1 MTEIAVEMD
10 QVTLKL
16 NNKTIINNL
25 SFQIPKGSITL
36 LKGKNGVGKS
46 LTLKLMTKLI
56 TPNTGIINVSGYT
69 SYAPDSFPKN
79 IKLTTKSFL
88 TTIQNLNMK
97 RKSDS
102 HTVDDYL
109 ALLNLSSLQNTKLHH
124 LSKGSLQKVNII
136 QTLLTDADI
145 MVFDEPFSG
154 LDKMSEAQF
163 LTRLKQLSKTKTII
177 ITDHDSNIEHTIA
190 THILSLD
197 DYTFMP
203 QSNYQE
209 LKSITITNQQ
219 YVSEIIERDLASWV
233 CAKLT
238 SNHQYVT
245 LQVDKQ
251 NLNVVLQ
258 HLLKHNCEII
268 EVKDL

>member
-1 MTEIAVEMD
+1 MAEIAVAMD

-46 LTLKLMTKLI
+46 LTLKLMTQLI
-56 TPNTGIINVSGYT
+56 TPNAGNITVSGHT
-69 SYAPDSFPKN
+69 SYAPDSFPEN

-102 HTVDDYL
+102 QTVDDYL
-109 ALLNLSSLQNTKLHH
+109 ALLSLSSLQNTKLHH

-136 QTLLTDADI
+136 QSLLTDADI
-145 MVFDEPFSG
+145 LVFDEPFSG
-154 LDKMSEAQF
+154 LDKTSEAQF
-163 LTRLKQLSKTKTII
+163 LTRLQQLSKTKTII
-177 ITDHDSNIEHTIA
+177 ITDHDANIEHTIA

-197 DYTFMP
+197 DYTFIP
-203 QSNYQE
+203 QSKHQE
-209 LKSITITNQQ
+209 LKTITISNQQ
-219 YVSEIIERDLASWV
+219 SVGDVIEHDLASWV
-233 CAKLT
+233 HVKAT

-245 LQVDKQ
+245 LQVDKE
-251 NLNVVLQ
+251 NVNIVLQ

>member
-1 MTEIAVEMD
+1 MTEIAVAMD

-16 NNKTIINNL
+16 NNKIIINNL

-46 LTLKLMTKLI
+46 LTLKLMTQLI
-56 TPNTGIINVSGYT
+56 TPNSGIISVSGYT

-79 IKLTTKSFL
+79 VKLTTKSFL
-88 TTIQNLNMK
+88 TTIQNFNTK

-136 QTLLTDADI
+136 QTLLADADI
-145 MVFDEPFSG
+145 LVFDEPFSG
-154 LDKMSEAQF
+154 LDKMAEAQF
-163 LTRLKQLSKTKTII
+163 LTRLQQLSKSKTII

-197 DYTFMP
+197 DYTYTP
-203 QSNYQE
+203 QSKYRA

-219 YVSEIIERDLASWV
+219 YATEIIEHELTSWV
-233 CAKLT
+233 WAKTT
-238 SNHQYVT
+238 SNPQYIT

>member
-1 MTEIAVEMD
+1 MAEIAVAMN

-25 SFQIPKGSITL
+25 SFQIPKGTITL

-46 LTLKLMTKLI
+46 LTLKLMTQLI
-56 TPNTGIINVSGYT
+56 TPNSGVINVSGYT

-88 TTIQNLNMK
+88 TMIQNLNMK
-97 RKSDS
+97 RKSDN

-145 MVFDEPFSG
+145 LVFDEPFSG
-154 LDKMSEAQF
+154 LDKKSEAQF
-163 LTRLKQLSKTKTII
+163 LTRLQQLSKTKTII

-203 QSNYQE
+203 QSKYRV

-219 YVSEIIERDLASWV
+219 HVNEIIEHE
-233 CAKLT
+233 LT
-238 SNHQYVT
+238 SLVWAKITSNPQYIT

-251 NLNVVLQ
+251 NLNIVLQ

>member
-1 MTEIAVEMD
+1 
-10 QVTLKL
+10 
-16 NNKTIINNL
+16 
-25 SFQIPKGSITL
+25 
-36 LKGKNGVGKS
+36 
-46 LTLKLMTKLI
+46 
-56 TPNTGIINVSGYT
+56 
-69 SYAPDSFPKN
+69 
-79 IKLTTKSFL
+79 
-88 TTIQNLNMK
+88 MK
-97 RKSDS
+97 RKSDN

-145 MVFDEPFSG
+145 LVFDEPFSG
-154 LDKMSEAQF
+154 LDKMSKAQF
-163 LTRLKQLSKTKTII
+163 LTRLQHLSKTKTII
-177 ITDHDSNIEHTIA
+177 ITDHDSNIEQTIA

-203 QSNYQE
+203 QSKYRV

-219 YVSEIIERDLASWV
+219 HVNEIIEDELTSWV
-233 CAKLT
+233 WAKIT
-238 SNHQYVT
+238 SNPQYIT

-251 NLNVVLQ
+251 NLNIVLQ

>member
-1 MTEIAVEMD
+1 MAEIAVAMD

-46 LTLKLMTKLI
+46 LTLKLMTQLI
-56 TPNTGIINVSGYT
+56 TPNSGVINVSGYT

-79 IKLTTKSFL
+79 IKLTAKSFL

-97 RKSDS
+97 RKSDN

-109 ALLNLSSLQNTKLHH
+109 ALLNLSLLQNTKLHH

-145 MVFDEPFSG
+145 LVFDEPFSG

-163 LTRLKQLSKTKTII
+163 LTRLQHLSKTKTII

-203 QSNYQE
+203 QSKYRV

-219 YVSEIIERDLASWV
+219 HVNEIIEHELTSWV
-233 CAKLT
+233 WAKIT
-238 SNHQYVT
+238 SNPQYIT

-251 NLNVVLQ
+251 NLNIVLQ